1 MAKILH
7 ITSAFSEGGVDSLL
21 LSLLPLIKN
30 DNHNVELLVLDK
42 NKIQLAPILEKQG
55 IKVHIGKYK
64 NVRNPLNIFLIV
76 SYLRKYD
83 IVHVHLFPTQ
93 YFVAIAKI
101 FCSSK
106 TRLITT
112 EHTTYNKRRAF
123 SYFYSIEKIVYNQYE
138 KIVCVSQKAKENLDK
153 WVHLNNKT
161 VIIYNGINL
170 NQFETALPYSKQEL
184 DLPENSKVLIMVA
197 RFFSQKDHQTLIQTM
212 TLLPDNVYLLLCGS
226 GHKILKQSMDLALNL
241 SLGDRVKFLG
251 NRIDIP
257 RLIKSSDIAIL
268 STFYEGFPISLLE
281 YMASGKPTIASD
293 VDGVNELIKGFGILF
308 ESQKKEQLAQEIKKL
323 LSNKRY
329 YDEIA
334 FKCKNRSLQF
344 NESSMVE
351 KYNSIYNDSN

>member
-153 WVHLNNKT
+153 LVHLNNKT

-184 DLPENSKVLIMVA
+184 DLLNQKNTLK
-197 RFFSQKDHQTLIQTM
+197 FF
-212 TLLPDNVYLLLCGS
+212 
-226 GHKILKQSMDLALNL
+226 
-241 SLGDRVKFLG
+241 F
-251 NRIDIP
+251 
-257 RLIKSSDIAIL
+257 
-268 STFYEGFPISLLE
+268 
-281 YMASGKPTIASD
+281 
-293 VDGVNELIKGFGILF
+293 
-308 ESQKKEQLAQEIKKL
+308 
-323 LSNKRY
+323 
-329 YDEIA
+329 
-334 FKCKNRSLQF
+334 
-344 NESSMVE
+344 
-351 KYNSIYNDSN
+351 